1 MWVLIMIVMLGNSE
15 AIENP
20 VKNFETELECYTHL
34 SKLELSYKNSQFDP
48 PVLKCKLVSKKA
60 T

>member
-1 MWVLIMIVMLGNSE
+1 MLGNSE

-20 VKNFETELECYTHL
+20 VKNFETELECNTHL

-48 PVLKCKLVSKKA
+48 PVLRCELVSKKA